1 MIIKQI
7 VDENFQDYKK
17 ASMFIVTPTCDFKC
31 LKEQNLDISICQNS
45 SLTDMPDIDISANR
59 IVNRYLSNPITSAI
73 VIGGLEPFLQF
84 NELLELVD
92 EFRLVTGDDI
102 VIYTGYNLE
111 EIEDEVSILSRYE
124 NIIIKFGRYL
134 INSEPIYDE
143 VLGVTLASNN
153 QYAVKIS

>member
-17 ASMFIVTPTCDFKC
+17 ASMFIAVSVCDFKC

-111 EIEDEVSILSRYE
+111 EIEDEVSVLSGYE